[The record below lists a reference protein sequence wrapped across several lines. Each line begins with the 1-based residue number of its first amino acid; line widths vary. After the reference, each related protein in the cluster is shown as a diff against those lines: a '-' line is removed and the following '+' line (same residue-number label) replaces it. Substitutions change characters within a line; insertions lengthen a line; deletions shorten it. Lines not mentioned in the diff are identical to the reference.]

1 MKNTGNDMR
10 NETFIKKLGEKIV
23 QLRKEKGISQLEL
36 ANRLDTHNNQIR
48 RIEVGEG
55 NPTINTLLDIA
66 KELGVS
72 VNDLVNIK

>member
-1 MKNTGNDMR
+1 MKNKV
-10 NETFIKKLGEKIV
+10 FIKKLGAKIV
-23 QLRKEKGISQLEL
+23 ELRKEKGISQLEL

-66 KELGVS
+66 KELEVS
-72 VNDLVNIK
+72 ITELVNVK

>member
-1 MKNTGNDMR
+1 MKNQV
-10 NETFIKKLGEKIV
+10 FIKKLGEKIA
-23 QLRKEKGISQLEL
+23 QIRKEKGISQLEL

-66 KELGVS
+66 KELEVS
-72 VNDLVNIK
+72 VSDLVNIK